1 MHYFV
6 FNIVLCYIYMVQLQ
20 GICQHVNYIE
30 YFVLLLHY
38 IVERIF
44 LGMLKEV
51 LKLDAAF
58 PNTLRLPCPVQVFC
72 ECSVPYVHGI
82 FGVGKSR
89 QHPLE
94 VPCSPM
100 ICYIPAS
107 WGFQQ
112 YDHIIKSD
120 QLDKC
125 NNLIILQLRLKIWLI
140 FAI

>member
-1 MHYFV
+1 MFIT
-6 FNIVLCYIYMVQLQ
+6 FT
-20 GICQHVNYIE
+20 
-30 YFVLLLHY
+30 FLLLHF
-38 IVERIF
+38 IVERIC

-51 LKLDAAF
+51 LKLDADF
-58 PNTLRLPCPVQVFC
+58 PNTLQLQGIAQIFC
-72 ECSVPYVHGI
+72 ECTVPYVHGI

-94 VPCSPM
+94 VPCSLM

-125 NNLIILQLRLKIWLI
+125 NNLMILQLRLKIWLI
-140 FAI
+140 FAIKWLYFVFIL